1 MAPVRALVDSGSML
15 NLITEIK
22 AKGLGWVSTGAP
34 MPLVAII
41 DGKKLPV
48 YATYDIMVEVADSTG
63 HIKAA
68 KQRFYG
74 VDNIGIEAV
83 LVYP

>member
-1 MAPVRALVDSGSML
+1 ML

-22 AKGLGWVSTGAP
+22 ARELGWVSTGAP
-34 MPLVAII
+34 MPSVATI

-48 YATYDIMVEVADSTG
+48 YATYDLMVEVADSTG

-83 LVYP
+83 LGYP